1 MLCERMRCC
10 TGVLGW
16 IGSLWISLVVG
27 WLVQL
32 VYPPLEVWQEYSLG
46 KVEAPGREV
55 AGQSP
60 LKLLGGSSL
69 EQVGCCVA
77 AWNMLEALD

>member
-1 MLCERMRCC
+1 MSTCGVVL
-10 TGVLGW
+10 GVLGW

-27 WLVQL
+27 WLVQI

-46 KVEAPGREV
+46 TVEAPGREV

-60 LKLLGGSSL
+60 LDLLGVSSL
-69 EQVGCCVA
+69 YQVGFCVV
-77 AWNMLEALD
+77 AWNVVEALD